1 MKNIRIG
8 VINWDASLT
17 KDTYFG
23 FYQIR
28 SLSQAKYRTWVPFY
42 AELLDSENI
51 DYRWRTV
58 EEYERELRYAIKA
71 GIDYFA
77 FVWYPTEGSLLH
89 TPQSPNDCSHRV
101 HELNYARRL
110 YEQSS
115 LKDQI
120 GMCAVVSAH
129 PFTDNDLEELINAFS
144 LPYYE
149 KIDGRPLLYVYRGYR
164 EEMIA
169 RIHSLCKTR
178 NIPIPFTVPM
188 SSNPYDLSA
197 PMPLADAL
205 SAYAAHNK
213 TDITRYE
220 ELCRVAMENDR
231 LRLATGKK
239 IVPLF
244 SVGWN
249 PAPRMERLTPWTTD
263 KKGETHYAKVQNAPS
278 PNEMELIFGA
288 KEFSY
293 HIKNDVKDRF
303 VGHILT
309 FAWNE
314 FEEGGYICPTYT
326 NDGRVDDSRIH
337 AFAQAVKIFRSQL
350 EQG

>member
-28 SLSQAKYRTWVPFY
+28 SLSQSKYRTWVPFY

-51 DYRWRTV
+51 NYSWRTV
-58 EEYERELRYAIKA
+58 EEYERELRYAIEA

-89 TPQSPNDCSHRV
+89 TQQSPNDCSHRV

-110 YEQSS
+110 YEKSS
-115 LKDQI
+115 LTDQI
-120 GMCAVVSAH
+120 GMCAVLSAH
-129 PFTDNDLEELINAFS
+129 PFTDGDLEELVNAFS
-144 LPYYE
+144 QPYYE

-164 EEMIA
+164 EEMIE
-169 RIHSLCKTR
+169 RIHALCQAR
-178 NIPIPFTVPM
+178 NIPIPYTVPM
-188 SSNPYDLSA
+188 TSKPRELSV

-205 SAYAAHNK
+205 SAYAASNK
-213 TDITRYE
+213 NDIARYE
-220 ELCRVAMENDR
+220 ELCQVAMENDR
-231 LRLATGKK
+231 LRLGTGKK

-244 SVGWN
+244 SVGWD
-249 PAPRMERLTPWTTD
+249 PSPRMDRLTPWTSNAN
-263 KKGETHYAKVQNAPS
+263 GETNYAKVQNAPA
-278 PNEMELIFGA
+278 PDETELLAGA

-293 HIKNDVKDRF
+293 HIKNNVKDQF

-326 NDGRVDDSRIH
+326 KDGKINDSRVH
-337 AFAQAVKIFRSQL
+337 SFAKAVKIFRSEL
-350 EQG
+350 E